1 MNKLGRVLACT
12 TLAATLTMTSL
23 TGCGNTLDGTKT
35 VATVGKEEITAGT
48 VNMMLRMTQ
57 AQMMSYYSMFGTST
71 TGMWENKGDDGKT
84 YAESTKDD
92 IMDQLHNLVL
102 LEQHAKD
109 YDVTITDEEQK
120 ELKAAAEK
128 FMTDNDAE
136 TIAKLAVTQSDIE
149 KLLELYSYQTKMYDL
164 MTADVDTNV
173 EDKEAQQS
181 KITYCKVSTEATK
194 DDEGNSTELTDEEK
208 AAKKDQAQ
216 QVLDKIKAQEDIA
229 GADVDSLAKEVDE
242 SLSSST
248 ATYSTNEDDEDSSLD
263 AEVMK
268 AAKELTE
275 DGQLASDVIEGSD
288 GYYVVRMDSVFDK
301 DSTQTKK
308 TAL

>member
-109 YDVTITDEEQK
+109 YDVTITDKEQK
-120 ELKAAAEK
+120 ELKIVLKVE
-128 FMTDNDAE
+128 E
-136 TIAKLAVTQSDIE
+136 IP
-149 KLLELYSYQTKMYDL
+149 LLEL
-164 MTADVDTNV
+164 
-173 EDKEAQQS
+173 
-181 KITYCKVSTEATK
+181 
-194 DDEGNSTELTDEEK
+194 EEHFHNLERQK
-208 AAKKDQAQ
+208 R
-216 QVLDKIKAQEDIA
+216 EM
-229 GADVDSLAKEVDE
+229 E
-242 SLSSST
+242 SL
-248 ATYSTNEDDEDSSLD
+248 
-263 AEVMK
+263 
-268 AAKELTE
+268 LTE
-275 DGQLASDVIEGSD
+275 YRSSFIIRAAYRLL
-288 GYYVVRMDSVFDK
+288 R
-301 DSTQTKK
+301 KK
-308 TAL
+308 GR

>member
-1 MNKLGRVLACT
+1 M
-12 TLAATLTMTSL
+12 
-23 TGCGNTLDGTKT
+23 
-35 VATVGKEEITAGT
+35 
-48 VNMMLRMTQ
+48 
-57 AQMMSYYSMFGTST
+57 
-71 TGMWENKGDDGKT
+71 
-84 YAESTKDD
+84 
-92 IMDQLHNLVL
+92 
-102 LEQHAKD
+102 
-109 YDVTITDEEQK
+109 
-120 ELKAAAEK
+120 
-128 FMTDNDAE
+128 
-136 TIAKLAVTQSDIE
+136 TQSDIE

-181 KITYCKVSTEATK
+181 KITYCKVSTKATK

-288 GYYVVRMDSVFDK
+288 GYYVEKPM
-301 DSTQTKK
+301 KK
-308 TAL
+308 TMRFRYGCIRMARGILNSFRDLFAIEYERRTLMPICDPKQLSAQIRKGELQNLYYIYT

>member
-1 MNKLGRVLACT
+1 
-12 TLAATLTMTSL
+12 
-23 TGCGNTLDGTKT
+23 
-35 VATVGKEEITAGT
+35 
-48 VNMMLRMTQ
+48 
-57 AQMMSYYSMFGTST
+57 
-71 TGMWENKGDDGKT
+71 
-84 YAESTKDD
+84 
-92 IMDQLHNLVL
+92 
-102 LEQHAKD
+102 
-109 YDVTITDEEQK
+109 
-120 ELKAAAEK
+120 
-128 FMTDNDAE
+128 
-136 TIAKLAVTQSDIE
+136 
-149 KLLELYSYQTKMYDL
+149 MYDL

-308 TAL
+308 DSIVKERKQKAYDKLLKKWAKKTKISVNKKVWKTVTLTDEDVYSFKQADTSSETTDSTDSAETTEATENTDSSEAEESTETTENTEESSDSTQADENSDAGENADTEATETAE